1 MMVQV
6 YADLIMKGK
15 KTLDQVPLKIRE
27 DVREELMRRGYY
39 NIQNTRN
46 AQNKNR
52 P

>member
-46 AQNKNR
+46 AQNENR

>member
-1 MMVQV
+1 MVKV
-6 YADLIMKGK
+6 YADLIEKGE
-15 KTLDQVPLKIRE
+15 KTLNQVPLKIRE

-46 AQNKNR
+46 TQNENR